1 MFCSKTLPGWAGL
14 FRVRLGHMLG
24 ALDLTRPIVRGDK
37 AMQGE
42 TMVHIGE
49 EGGEQLRGC
58 TMRSF
63 PSVSA
68 EAPEGQKNSPRQ
80 CPGCTTVCASFL
92 TKHICETK
100 STSTLTCFKLKKRE
114 GHHKHR
120 KSIIFDSIERKV
132 EKGLK
137 RKVGL

>member
-24 ALDLTRPIVRGDK
+24 ALDLTRPIVGADK

-63 PSVSA
+63 L
-68 EAPEGQKNSPRQ
+68 
-80 CPGCTTVCASFL
+80 SF
-92 TKHICETK
+92 
-100 STSTLTCFKLKKRE
+100 
-114 GHHKHR
+114 
-120 KSIIFDSIERKV
+120 
-132 EKGLK
+132 
-137 RKVGL
+137 

>member
-1 MFCSKTLPGWAGL
+1 MFCSKTLAGWAGL

-63 PSVSA
+63 HRVSA
-68 EAPEGQKNSPRQ
+68 HPRGKKILRDNVLAAPQCVRHFSQNIYLRQNPRQ
-80 CPGCTTVCASFL
+80 
-92 TKHICETK
+92 H
-100 STSTLTCFKLKKRE
+100 
-114 GHHKHR
+114 
-120 KSIIFDSIERKV
+120 
-132 EKGLK
+132 
-137 RKVGL
+137 